1 MFSPFQPVIAQEI
14 FDLRKDY
21 CALSVMAVNVRN
33 NGEAGIN
40 SDLKGRLLA
49 SPPAWADAHLEA
61 WREAYRQFG
70 AKPQR
75 TPPSADALIQRVRK
89 DGQLPTINPVVDLYN
104 TISVAFA
111 IPIGG
116 EDVAA
121 YASSPTLMQATG
133 GEHFDTVKD
142 GAPFLEPVPAGE
154 VVWMDTQG
162 VTCRRWNLR
171 QGIRTRIDGATTEM
185 WFVLERLEP
194 MPISALLDA
203 GRTLNDGL
211 LALSPGAQSRCFLSD
226 HTGTHTVSL
235 RTE

>member
-133 GEHFDTVKD
+133 GEH
-142 GAPFLEPVPAGE
+142 
-154 VVWMDTQG
+154 G
-162 VTCRRWNLR
+162 VTSRNGFFSPLR
-171 QGIRTRIDGATTEM
+171 LGGWGFPLPKRPEPTLGDA
-185 WFVLERLEP
+185 FVR
-194 MPISALLDA
+194 MPVVV
-203 GRTLNDGL
+203 
-211 LALSPGAQSRCFLSD
+211 PGQMDVVPWQRGQML
-226 HTGTHTVSL
+226 
-235 RTE
+235 